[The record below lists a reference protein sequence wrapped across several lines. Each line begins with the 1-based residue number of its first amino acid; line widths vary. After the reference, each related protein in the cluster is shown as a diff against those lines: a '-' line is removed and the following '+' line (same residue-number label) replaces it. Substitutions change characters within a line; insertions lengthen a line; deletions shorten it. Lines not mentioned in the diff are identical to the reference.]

1 MGLDE
6 VQLQWPTKLALDPLD
21 NTLYIVD
28 DTMIL
33 RLTSDLKLQVVAG
46 VSPMCTAQT
55 NKQSN
60 NVTKENFDVL
70 GPIVDLDFDYDGK
83 LYFIDKRPPKKN
95 TVLHQIHKNRKISL
109 NDSMGAITA
118 LAMSADGKLYLAE
131 NQLLKIL
138 TMDRILPVKNPE
150 SGNIQVTD
158 SLSGEMYTFNRFSQ
172 HVATHSLETGAKMYT
187 FVYNKNTA
195 LGKLSDVTD
204 TVGNSISFQRDYAG
218 KVKSIGNTL
227 GQKFP
232 VILTSM
238 GLFQAIE
245 FSNGEIIVDYHDSEG
260 LLKSIRYPNGDFRLY
275 DYDKNGHVLEVSTDT
290 GKSISLKAKPCLDL
304 TKNSQCVE
312 VFSGGDLMQKI
323 RVDQSGTVVFN
334 EQKGKLDLSTNRTVK
349 NVMIFLVNRKTA
361 LGKKNTLR
369 APL

>member
-33 RLTSDLKLQVVAG
+33 RLTSDLKLQVIAG

-60 NVTKENFDVL
+60 NITKENFDVL

-83 LYFIDKRPPKKN
+83 LYFIDKRSPKKN
-95 TVLHQIHKNRKISL
+95 TVLHQIHKNQKILL

-138 TMDRILPVKNPE
+138 TMDRILPVKKPE

-187 FVYNKNTA
+187 F
-195 LGKLSDVTD
+195 
-204 TVGNSISFQRDYAG
+204 
-218 KVKSIGNTL
+218 
-227 GQKFP
+227 
-232 VILTSM
+232 
-238 GLFQAIE
+238 
-245 FSNGEIIVDYHDSEG
+245 
-260 LLKSIRYPNGDFRLY
+260 
-275 DYDKNGHVLEVSTDT
+275 
-290 GKSISLKAKPCLDL
+290 
-304 TKNSQCVE
+304 
-312 VFSGGDLMQKI
+312 
-323 RVDQSGTVVFN
+323 
-334 EQKGKLDLSTNRTVK
+334 
-349 NVMIFLVNRKTA
+349 
-361 LGKKNTLR
+361 
-369 APL
+369 